1 LFGKRLLSKNNYSQI
16 MTYLKHIGL
25 LVMIPFFTLAL
36 TSGYVI
42 EDAEALKSQ
51 GTGTSKY
58 GSSTNICGLQLCS
71 EIPGGKDAWLG
82 QQTPTAPV
90 ISDNEIEEKIM
101 KESSEKM
108 MMEDTMYEEKPYV
121 KFMGSNALYEPSV
134 GLVNVFG
141 PEGLFPFFD
150 DVFSC
155 GNSLECGVESK
166 DAKIWGVMN
175 VMGDNDA
182 NMVYIEY
189 TSPITY
195 GDTRDENPSQIMD
208 HKYRIEL
215 QDTNWNHPNNPI
227 PTATP
232 GFLLDGNGVAL
243 DQIMHG
249 TSTIDTGHVVD
260 GVANISLFNNKA
272 TLYGHGIIKD
282 ITNPENEFVVVDGIF
297 LHVMVGNVIDETKY
311 YNNLQVVPA
320 SPEIALV
327 FAINIPSGVELPGG
341 IGPLTP
347 EQALSFTP
355 PTGDPALTSH
365 PPVDYSGLGFSNP
378 IAHTTPW
385 TVDNPEEPIH
395 FTFLVFQNVE
405 SSNSATATIHTPN

>member
-1 LFGKRLLSKNNYSQI
+1 
-16 MTYLKHIGL
+16 MTNLKHIGL
-25 LVMIPFFTLAL
+25 LAMIPLFTLAL
-36 TSGYVI
+36 TTGYVI
-42 EDAEALKSQ
+42 EDAEALKSE
-51 GTGTSKY
+51 GTETAQY

-71 EIPGGKDAWLG
+71 EIPGGKAAWLEQG
-82 QQTPTAPV
+82 STTVVPV
-90 ISDNEIEEKIM
+90 IRDSEIEEEIM
-101 KESSEKM
+101 EESTEEEM
-108 MMEDTMYEEKPYV
+108 MMEDKDMMYVEKPYV

-134 GLVNVFG
+134 GIVNVFG
-141 PEGLFPFFD
+141 PEGLFPFFN

-155 GNSLECGVESK
+155 GNGLECGVESK

-175 VMGDNDA
+175 VMGNNDG

-249 TSTIDTGHVVD
+249 KSNVDTGHVVD
-260 GVANISLFNNKA
+260 GVANIPLFNNKA

-282 ITNPENEFVVVDGIF
+282 ITNPQNEFVVVDGIF
-297 LHVMVGNVIDETKY
+297 LHVMVGNVIDEEKY
-311 YNNLQVVPA
+311 FKNLQVVPV

-327 FAINIPSGVELPGG
+327 FAINIPSSVELPGG

-355 PTGDPALTSH
+355 PTGDQSLTSN
-365 PPVDYSGLGFSNP
+365 PPVDYTSLGISNP
-378 IAHTTPW
+378 IAQSTPW
-385 TVDNPEEPIH
+385 TVDNTEEPIH

-405 SSNSATATIHTPN
+405 SSNSATYTIHAPN

>member
-1 LFGKRLLSKNNYSQI
+1 MTISLAAIMAVSVPILIGVDYS
-16 MTYLKHIGL
+16 
-25 LVMIPFFTLAL
+25 
-36 TSGYVI
+36 S
-42 EDAEALKSQ
+42 AE
-51 GTGTSKY
+51 
-58 GSSTNICGLQLCS
+58 
-71 EIPGGKDAWLG
+71 
-82 QQTPTAPV
+82 PTV
-90 ISDNEIEEKIM
+90 
-101 KESSEKM
+101 
-108 MMEDTMYEEKPYV
+108 EKPYF

-134 GLVNVFG
+134 GIVNVFG

-155 GNSLECGVESK
+155 GNGLECGVESK
-166 DAKIWGVMN
+166 DAKIWGVLN
-175 VMGDNDA
+175 VMGNNDA

-195 GDTRDENPSQIMD
+195 GDTREESPSQITD

-215 QDTNWNHPNNPI
+215 KDTNWTHPNNPV

-232 GFLLDGNGVAL
+232 GFLINGNGVAL

-249 TSTIDTGHVVD
+249 KSNIDTGHVVD
-260 GVANISLFNNKA
+260 GVSNIPLFKNKG
-272 TLYGHGIIKD
+272 TLYGHGTIKD
-282 ITNPENEFVVVDGIF
+282 ITNSQNEFVVADDIF
-297 LHVMVGNVIDETKY
+297 LHVMVGNVIDEEVY
-311 YNNLQVVPA
+311 FQNLQEVPI

-327 FAINIPSGVELPGG
+327 FAINIPSSVELPGG

-355 PTGDPALTSH
+355 PTGDPALTSN
-365 PPVDYSGLGFSNP
+365 PPVDYSGLGISNP

-395 FTFLVFQNVE
+395 FTFLVFQDVRSFY
-405 SSNSATATIHTPN
+405 SSNDSIRTANSKLPLSFFLIQIYQGL

>member
-1 LFGKRLLSKNNYSQI
+1 MNP
-16 MTYLKHIGL
+16 LKHLGIL
-25 LVMIPFFTLAL
+25 AMIPLFVLAI

-42 EDAEALKSQ
+42 EDAEALKSE

-58 GSSTNICGLQLCS
+58 GSSTNVCGLQLCS
-71 EIPGGKDAWLG
+71 EIPGGKATWLE
-82 QQTPTAPV
+82 QQSATAPT
-90 ISDNEIEEKIM
+90 IIEEKSKDEEM
-101 KESSEKM
+101 KMEESSEEEM
-108 MMEDTMYEEKPYV
+108 VMYAEKPYV
-121 KFMGSNALYEPSV
+121 KFMGSNALYQPSV
-134 GLVNVFG
+134 GIINVFG

-155 GNSLECGVESK
+155 GNGLECGVESK
-166 DAKIWGVMN
+166 DAKIWGVLN
-175 VMGDNDA
+175 DMGDSDA
-182 NMVYIEY
+182 NKVYIEY

-195 GDTRDENPSQIMD
+195 GDTRDENPSQITD

-215 QDTNWNHPNNPI
+215 KDTNWNHPNNPI

-232 GFLLDGNGVAL
+232 GFLLDGNGVAF

-249 TSTIDTGHVVD
+249 KSSIDTGHVID
-260 GVANISLFNNKA
+260 DVANIPLFNNKA

-282 ITNPENEFVVVDGIF
+282 ITDSQNEFVVVDNVF
-297 LHVMVGNVIDETKY
+297 LHVMVGNVIDDEKY
-311 YNNLQVVPA
+311 YQNLQVVPA

-327 FAINIPSGVELPGG
+327 FAINIPSNVELPGG

-355 PTGDPALTSH
+355 PTGDPSLTSN
-365 PPVDYSGLGFSNP
+365 PPVDYSDLGISHP

-405 SSNSATATIHTPN
+405 SHNSSTSEIQTPN

>member
-1 LFGKRLLSKNNYSQI
+1 

-25 LVMIPFFTLAL
+25 LAMIPLFTLAI

-42 EDAEALKSQ
+42 EDVEALKSD
-51 GTGTSKY
+51 GTKIPKY
-58 GSSTNICGLQLCS
+58 GSSTNVCGLQLCS
-71 EIPGGKDAWLG
+71 EIPGGKIAWLG
-82 QQTPTAPV
+82 PQTTEV
-90 ISDNEIEEKIM
+90 SSISDNEIKGEIM
-101 KESSEKM
+101 KESTEEM
-108 MMEDTMYEEKPYV
+108 MMEDTMYAEKPYV

-155 GNSLECGVESK
+155 GNGLECGVESK

-195 GDTRDENPSQIMD
+195 GDTRDENPSQITD

-243 DQIMHG
+243 NQIMHG
-249 TSTIDTGHVVD
+249 TSTIDTGHVTD
-260 GVANISLFNNKA
+260 GVAHIPLFNNKA

-297 LHVMVGNVIDETKY
+297 LHVMVGNVIDEEKY
-311 YNNLQVVPA
+311 YDNLQVVPA

-327 FAINIPSGVELPGG
+327 FAINIPSGVKLPGD

-385 TVDNPEEPIH
+385 TVDNSEEPIH

-405 SSNSATATIHTPN
+405 SSNSATYTIHTPN